1 MVILQ
6 DEDNKED
13 TREQHTLQNLKSYS
27 LKLAIFNFAV
37 AWKEVE
43 VQTLKNGW
51 KNLLDDEDADLDLEE
66 LEVTDY
72 GRAIQNIGGGV
83 AEEDI
88 VQWLEDEGDPGY
100 HIMTGSEIADEAM
113 ILEDGN
119 GSEDNEEE
127 ETTCPQIKLSV
138 IRLHLHDL
146 ISDGPFIR

>member
-1 MVILQ
+1 M
-6 DEDNKED
+6 
-13 TREQHTLQNLKSYS
+13 
-27 LKLAIFNFAV
+27 
-37 AWKEVE
+37 E

-88 VQWLEDEGDPGY
+88 VQWLEDEGYPGY

-127 ETTCPQIKLSV
+127 ETPCPQVKLSV

-146 ISDGPFIR
+146 ITVMDHSSDNKTQLSYTHFGYFRKLIIKTNIRLQKFKQNLMVFPK